1 MSWLLDFPSVVLS
14 LLHVQVQ
21 KQQNLQFEGFVL
33 FGFRLFACFRF
44 VTFFLVS
51 FFIYFFIFFFLG
63 NAGKKQPSDHE
74 PTLALL

>member
-1 MSWLLDFPSVVLS
+1 MVAFRVVGFSVPWLMYAQCELSVVLS

-44 VTFFLVS
+44 VTFFS
-51 FFIYFFIFFFLG
+51 FLFIFFIFFR
-63 NAGKKQPSDHE
+63 E
-74 PTLALL
+74 CW